1 MKQKEEKEK
10 RKKKEREGTRKEG
23 RKEGNEKI
31 LSSRE
36 KLMKYYEINKDRLK
50 DNKNSLMIPKLLIFS
65 ISSILFYFDL
75 FLCLSMSS
83 QNTQFSPQRE

>member
-31 LSSRE
+31 FSSSRE

-50 DNKNSLMIPKLLIFS
+50 DNK
-65 ISSILFYFDL
+65 IL
-75 FLCLSMSS
+75 S
-83 QNTQFSPQRE
+83 